1 MVDCPSPPERPA
13 NIADGSG
20 ETASTAHGAANNA
33 YIKGLTDRLAVR
45 RALRSARQARIDGAT
60 LAVAVATER
69 LEAAKKSAYV
79 HGTDPAAVLAAS
91 AATAAAYEAAR
102 EASAA
107 AKETHAALLT
117 SDLRVATFA
126 ALDAD
131 VKKHGTDKE
140 LEEAL
145 KAAQEACEVTD
156 SARAASTAAN
166 AKLATSIA
174 ASDARS
180 SLAALRADLA
190 TARAAEAIDVE
201 NLEKAEKA
209 LEACEAEAMRKED
222 DQGRLREQ
230 AVTEERLPV
239 VEIPA
244 SSTSYFRMDSDDDD
258 LPSTSYFRI
267 DCEAI
272 GSSTLRPRSSSAPPG
287 RRQSPD
293 NGNLRPHDAATH
305 SHASNHQGSD
315 AANDDAP
322 EAATI
327 WWWHSPGPSAASIA
341 TGVSMHLRNA
351 PARRQ
356 GMMGAPA
363 TWPASRGG
371 DTPHHSDPLL
381 LEWTAEQFCSLPA
394 PELAATS
401 FDEAGPSHS
410 PRRHLSTTRPRR
422 DLDTS
427 IDVQSRGDTPQS
439 RANAMPL
446 VRGRLATSEPIPS
459 GLGDCSGKTGSRPPE
474 PHALRVEVA
483 GQVANHHVGS
493 HRPELHAS
501 RVGVSG
507 LVVTHGSRSTG
518 VGAEPTDGGTL
529 TVNEDMEAT
538 ASPCNGIVYDRVET
552 NMDTR
557 ICSATFGRD
566 SSSSRQAPA
575 HGDPSTDSGLAAMT
589 RPASI
594 GGSPPVIAALAG
606 PLSEEDDVHVDGE
619 NDESCDLPS
628 EEKGAADHVNYD
640 DDNDNVHVNIHDAHD
655 EHVHAHGDDP
665 SMNESDKLDI
675 LFDELFNESKKRF
688 VAIKDEPNMF
698 KRQYMSEHY
707 RKWFDNEKQKWRDL
721 GCELEHP
728 GDDEDHVYNDNVDN
742 DFQHETLEQLL
753 SWLHDRDDYV
763 HVRSN
768 VHIPDDHVHDHG
780 DIVHDARDDDQD
792 VNDRI
797 DGVHDAHVYDHIN
810 GVHDAHDDDADG
822 DNFVSIP
829 DPIFHVDLKDGTD
842 SILHM
847 DLEAVD
853 VNCNVHY
860 AHGNGVHAHVHYAH
874 GNGVHDHAHDVHD
887 HVDDVHDAH
896 DDYAHGNGVHDDVHD
911 AHDDDAHGDDV
922 HDDESV
928 SIAKGRWACD
938 GQWGPGKGQCA
949 KGHALESLGKEQFD
963 PLNAEVDS
971 KSKRIAANKNRVTQ
985 IDKQIA
991 DLLDQRATVMK
1002 ELHDDENQP
1011 TIDQEPLFNRTNTCS
1026 PSDGDSNQRM
1036 VHCTTAEPI
1045 VLGPATPP
1053 ADDAPSIAG
1062 EPLSF
1067 SMLSLLATRGQL
1079 DAFIDIKMKI
1089 DEMIDGLKQQ
1099 QGYETQHDD
1108 WSVDIAEEMFRKN
1121 LFINMGIE
1129 LKQLVVSIEATTA
1142 IVAETQV
1149 QMNRASENRESDT
1162 ADFPQT
1168 VVDQRGTQ
1176 LFLQEALARMKQV
1189 YDLVESHEASLRP
1202 AALYDG

>member
-1 MVDCPSPPERPA
+1 LKSGLGRAHLDHVHTESRQERRLSAVSAWIPLFIKMTAPSSKMVDCPPPPERPA
-13 NIADGSG
+13 NTADVSG
-20 ETASTAHGAANNA
+20 VTATTHGAANNA
-33 YIKGLTDRLAVR
+33 DTTGVPARVEVSACCRCSQCVGGPDLTSVDVKAFGSPPGTTATRASLAAGVAAYQAAMAPWRAKRLAWATTLDVAA
-45 RALRSARQARIDGAT
+45 ALTENAAAEIARVPPAAMATWIFKFQAFRDVAIAAT
-60 LAVAVATER
+60 
-69 LEAAKKSAYV
+69 
-79 HGTDPAAVLAAS
+79 AAVLASDGADSGHLEAAERQAHNAMAYAS
-91 AATAAAYEAAR
+91 ATHLCPAAAEAYA
-102 EASAA
+102 ASAA
-107 AKETHAALLT
+107 AQAAFM
-117 SDLRVATFA
+117 RVAA
-126 ALDAD
+126 VL
-131 VKKHGTDKE
+131 KEYGTIKE
-140 LEEAL
+140 LEDVLEEAVD
-145 KAAQEACEVTD
+145 KGH
-156 SARAASTAAN
+156 
-166 AKLATSIA
+166 
-174 ASDARS
+174 
-180 SLAALRADLA
+180 
-190 TARAAEAIDVE
+190 
-201 NLEKAEKA
+201 
-209 LEACEAEAMRKED
+209 EACEAAAMEKED

-768 VHIPDDHVHDHG
+768 VHIPDDHG

-829 DPIFHVDLKDGTD
+829 DPIFHVDLKNGTD

-847 DLEAVD
+847 DLDNNPDLILEEANTTKVGTILASTRHAAKID
-853 VNCNVHY
+853 VQANV
-860 AHGNGVHAHVHYAH
+860 
-874 GNGVHDHAHDVHD
+874 
-887 HVDDVHDAH
+887 
-896 DDYAHGNGVHDDVHD
+896 
-911 AHDDDAHGDDV
+911 
-922 HDDESV
+922 
-928 SIAKGRWACD
+928 
-938 GQWGPGKGQCA
+938 
-949 KGHALESLGKEQFD
+949 EQFD
-963 PLNAEVDS
+963 PLNAACAAEVDS
-971 KSKRIAANKNRVTQ
+971 KAKKIAENKNLVTQ

-991 DLLDQRATVMK
+991 DLVRQRATVMK

-1011 TIDQEPLFNRTNTCS
+1011 TIDQEPLFNPTNTFS
-1026 PSDGDSNQRM
+1026 ASDGESNQRM